1 MNIINRTFITKG
13 AVILAATTIILGLAS
28 CGVDFLVDP
37 AGSCVTCMA
46 TSGETIE
53 ACADGDG
60 NLTVTTNGANPQTSE
75 RLLADFRIAQE
86 STGSTCN

>member
-1 MNIINRTFITKG
+1 MNTINKSLFTIGVAII
-13 AVILAATTIILGLAS
+13 TTVSVLSLQS
-28 CGVDFLVDP
+28 CGTDFLDDP

-53 ACADGDG
+53 ACADGNG

-75 RLLADFRIAQE
+75 RFLADFRIAQE